1 MAVPQKVT
9 SELQLVAPSAI
20 IELFEL
26 KLTTAI
32 HGVNETYRFHA
43 GVNGKN
49 DGGAIVWDGRSYQ
62 AYPVEAEGFEYN
74 GNGQLPRPKLRVSN
88 QLGLITAILLQVNS
102 VVMPGDI
109 YPRPGNDLIGATL
122 TRIRVLAKHI
132 DAVNF
137 TGNTNPYGTPDPAA
151 EMPREIFTIARK
163 VTENRDV
170 VEFELASSFDMVG
183 ITAPRRVCIANMCN
197 WVYKSS
203 ECGYTGDVYFNDND
217 DPVALLAD
225 DVCSKRLAGCEAR
238 FAPVSV
244 TATVTAGSTSLG
256 GLTTNE
262 LNKIGTNDPVY
273 GYAIPQGTTVVSKQT
288 TSLTMSQAATAAPS
302 YSRTG
307 TLNATGTALT
317 VSSSANLSAGM
328 TVTGPNIPANT
339 TISSI
344 SGTTVTL
351 SIAYN
356 PFTRGS
362 SITKS
367 VTVNKDD
374 VPATMVQTL
383 DSYTTERWVI
393 SDTSGIQVND
403 LAGNNSGITPE
414 LPHGTK
420 VYAGTKAESI
430 SANNHIVP
438 SAKSQFDDGDQ
449 FTAIFWTP
457 VTFSSST
464 YTFAGFTK
472 YTIRADKNLPFGSF
486 PGVGGFYG

>member
-1 MAVPQKVT
+1 MTVPQKVT
-9 SELQLVAPSAI
+9 SELQSVAPSAI

-137 TGNTNPYGTPDPAA
+137 TGNTNPYGTPDPTA
-151 EMPREIFTIARK
+151 EMPREVFYIARK

-197 WVYKSS
+197 WVYRSA
-203 ECGYTGDVYFNDND
+203 ECGYTGDAYFNDNED
-217 DPVALLAD
+217 SVALLAD

-244 TATVTAGSTSLG
+244 TGAVTSGSTTLSSLSG
-256 GLTTNE
+256 SE
-262 LNKIGTNDPVY
+262 LNSIGTGDPIY
-273 GYAIPQGTTVVSKQT
+273 GHGIAAGTTVAVKGTS
-288 TSLTMSQAATAAPS
+288 SLTMSQAATAS
-302 YSRTG
+302 STITRTG
-307 TLNATGTALT
+307 TLVSPEGVQMT
-317 VSSSANLSAGM
+317 VSSAAGLAPGM
-328 TVTGPNIPANT
+328 LVTGTNVPAGAR
-339 TISSI
+339 ISSI
-344 SGTTVTL
+344 SGTTLTL
-351 SIAYN
+351 GIAYN
-356 PFTRGS
+356 PNSRGS
-362 SITKS
+362 AEYRTAQVFKAIFYDLL
-367 VTVNKDD
+367 N
-374 VPATMVQTL
+374 L
-383 DSYTTERWVI
+383 DSMA
-393 SDTSGIQVND
+393 GIEVGD
-403 LAGNNSGITPE
+403 LVGNAAGITE
-414 LPHGTK
+414 ANPHGTN
-420 VYAGTKAESI
+420 VRIGTKVSLLL
-430 SANNHIVP
+430 P
-438 SAKSQFDDGDQ
+438 SNVRLSTTTLFSNFNT
-449 FTAIFWTP
+449 FTVVFWKP
-457 VTFSSST
+457 VTFSSAT
-464 YTFAGFTK
+464 YTFTASNQ